1 MTGAPRVTLY
11 SARPAACYRLVT
23 VLLSSGAQRWP
34 ALIGFHHADGRCVY
48 SRRVHAVRAT
58 GLVKRFGTTTAVDGL
73 DLSIE
78 PCEVRGLLGPNGA
91 GKTTLLRMLFGL
103 IRPDGGAVELLG
115 HKLDHLGGD
124 VLDAVGGFVEEPCFY
139 PYLSG
144 RSNMR
149 LLAKLDGRHAGHG
162 EIDDALARV
171 GLGDRA
177 DDRVSGYS
185 TGMRQRLGLAAA
197 LLRRPRLLL
206 LDEPTSGLDPAG
218 TRAVAT
224 LVRELAAEGVAVLLS
239 SHQIGEL
246 EKVCDSYTMMRH
258 GRVVWNGS
266 AAELDAQA
274 PRSAYALSTS
284 DDTRALELAARVPA
298 VRIQP
303 AARGGLAVAAH
314 LDDMDELVAA
324 LGDARV
330 LIRRLELIISPLES
344 MFFAL
349 TSDQGAAA
357 LDALEPQ
364 QLADTI
370 LAGA

>member
-1 MTGAPRVTLY
+1 MLARSAAPRAFTVTRAGGY
-11 SARPAACYRLVT
+11 IA
-23 VLLSSGAQRWP
+23 
-34 ALIGFHHADGRCVY
+34 
-48 SRRVHAVRAT
+48 RVHAVRAT
-58 GLVKRFGTTTAVDGL
+58 GLVKRFGTTTAVDGV

-78 PCEVRGLLGPNGA
+78 PGEVRGLLGPNGA

-103 IRPDGGAVELLG
+103 IRPDSGAVELLG
-115 HKLDHLGGD
+115 HTLDHLGGD

-144 RSNMR
+144 RSNLR
-149 LLAKLDGRHAGHG
+149 LLAKLDGRHAQRG
-162 EIDDALARV
+162 EIDDGLARV
-171 GLGDRA
+171 GLRDRA

-206 LDEPTSGLDPAG
+206 LDEPTSGLDPGG

-224 LVRELAAEGVAVLLS
+224 LVRELAGEGVAVLLS

-246 EKVCDSYTMMRH
+246 EKVCDSYTMLRH
-258 GRVVWNGS
+258 GRVVWDGS
-266 AAELDAQA
+266 GAELEAQA
-274 PRSAYALSTS
+274 PQSAYALSTT
-284 DDTRALELAARVPA
+284 DDARAFELASRILR
-298 VRIQP
+298 VRIQW
-303 AARGGLAVAAH
+303 AARGGLALAARV
-314 LDDMDELVAA
+314 DDMDELVAA
-324 LGDARV
+324 LADAHV
-330 LIRRLELIISPLES
+330 LIRRLELVVSPLES

-349 TSDQGAAA
+349 TTDHGAAA

-370 LAGA
+370 LAGT

>member
-1 MTGAPRVTLY
+1 VN
-11 SARPAACYRLVT
+11 V
-23 VLLSSGAQRWP
+23 
-34 ALIGFHHADGRCVY
+34 
-48 SRRVHAVRAT
+48 VRAE
-58 GLVKRFGTTTAVDGL
+58 GLVKRFGATTAVDGL
-73 DLSIE
+73 DLVIE
-78 PCEVRGLLGPNGA
+78 LGEVRGLLGPNGA

-103 IRPDGGAVELLG
+103 IRPEGGTVELLG
-115 HKLDHLGGD
+115 RTLDHLGGD
-124 VLDAVGGFVEEPCFY
+124 PLDAVAGFVEEPCFY

-144 RSNMR
+144 RTNLR
-149 LLAKLDGRHAGHG
+149 LLAKLDGRHTRGG
-162 EIDDALARV
+162 EIDEALRRV
-171 GLGDRA
+171 GLSDRA
-177 DDRVSGYS
+177 DDRLSGYS

-224 LVRELAAEGVAVLLS
+224 LVRELSAEGVAVLLS

-246 EKVCDSYTMMRH
+246 EKVCDSYTVLRH
-258 GRVVWNGS
+258 GRVVWDGT

-284 DDTRALELAARVPA
+284 DDARALELAAQVPA

-303 AARGGLAVAAH
+303 AARGGLAVAAR
-314 LDDMDELVAA
+314 LDGMDELVAA
-324 LGDARV
+324 LADAHV
-330 LIRRLELIISPLES
+330 LIRRLELTVSPLES

-349 TSDQGAAA
+349 TSDHGSAA

>member
-1 MTGAPRVTLY
+1 ML
-11 SARPAACYRLVT
+11 CQLV
-23 VLLSSGAQRWP
+23 GC
-34 ALIGFHHADGRCVY
+34 CVY
-48 SRRVHAVRAT
+48 CRGVHAVRAT

-73 DLSIE
+73 DISIGSG
-78 PCEVRGLLGPNGA
+78 EVRGLLGPNGA

-103 IRPDGGAVELLG
+103 IRPDSGTVELLG

-124 VLDAVGGFVEEPCFY
+124 ALDAVGGFVEEPCFY

-144 RSNMR
+144 RSNLR
-149 LLAKLDGRHAGHG
+149 LLAKLDGRRAEAD
-162 EIDDALARV
+162 EIDDALRRI

-177 DDRVSGYS
+177 DDRLSGYS

-224 LVRELAAEGVAVLLS
+224 LVRDLAAEGVAVLLS

-246 EKVCDSYTMMRH
+246 EKVCDSYTVMRR
-258 GRVVWNGS
+258 GRVVWDGS
-266 AAELDAQA
+266 AAELEAQA
-274 PRSAYALSTS
+274 PQSAYALFTS
-284 DDTRALELAARVPA
+284 DDVRALQVAARVSA
-298 VRIQP
+298 LRIQP
-303 AARGGLAVAAH
+303 AARGGLAVAARI
-314 LDDMDELVAA
+314 DDMDELVAA
-324 LGDARV
+324 LGDAHI
-330 LIRRLELIISPLES
+330 LIRRLELTVSPLES

-349 TSDQGAAA
+349 TTDHGADA
-357 LDALEPQ
+357 LDALEPE

>member
-1 MTGAPRVTLY
+1 V
-11 SARPAACYRLVT
+11 
-23 VLLSSGAQRWP
+23 
-34 ALIGFHHADGRCVY
+34 D
-48 SRRVHAVRAT
+48 AVRAT
-58 GLVKRFGTTTAVDGL
+58 ELVKRFGDTTAVDGL
-73 DLSIE
+73 DITIA
-78 PCEVRGLLGPNGA
+78 PGEVRGLLGPNGA

-103 IRPDGGAVELLG
+103 IRPDRGTVELLG
-115 HKLDHLGGD
+115 HTLDHLGGD
-124 VLDAVGGFVEEPCFY
+124 VLDGVGGFVEEPSFY

-144 RSNMR
+144 RANLR
-149 LLAKLDGRHAGHG
+149 LLARLDGRRAPAD
-162 EIDDALARV
+162 EIDGALGRLDLA
-171 GLGDRA
+171 GRA
-177 DDRVSGYS
+177 EDRVSGYS

-218 TRAVAT
+218 TRAAVA

-246 EKVCDSYTMMRH
+246 EKVCDSYTVLRA
-258 GRVVWNGS
+258 GRVVWDGT
-266 AAELDAQA
+266 APELDSQA
-274 PRSAYALSTS
+274 PGSAYALATS
-284 DDTRALELAARVPA
+284 NDAHALELAAGIPR

-303 AARGGLAVAAH
+303 AARGGLAVAARPE
-314 LDDMDELVAA
+314 DMDELVAA

-330 LIRRLELIISPLES
+330 LIRRLELVVSPLES

-349 TSDQGAAA
+349 TAEHDAAA

>member
-1 MTGAPRVTLY
+1 M
-11 SARPAACYRLVT
+11 
-23 VLLSSGAQRWP
+23 
-34 ALIGFHHADGRCVY
+34 D
-48 SRRVHAVRAT
+48 AVRAA
-58 GLVKRFGTTTAVDGL
+58 GLVKRFGATTAVGGV
-73 DLSIE
+73 DLGIE
-78 PCEVRGLLGPNGA
+78 PGEVRGLLGPNGA

-103 IRPDGGAVELLG
+103 IRPDDGTVELLG

-124 VLDAVGGFVEEPCFY
+124 ALDSVGGFVEEPCFY

-144 RSNMR
+144 RSNLR
-149 LLAKLDGRHAGHG
+149 LMAKLDGWHAGSG
-162 EIDDALARV
+162 EIDDVLERV
-171 GLGDRA
+171 GLGHRGE
-177 DDRVSGYS
+177 DRVSGYS
-185 TGMRQRLGLAAA
+185 TGMRQRLGLAGA

-246 EKVCDSYTMMRH
+246 EKVCDSYTVLRH
-258 GRVVWNGS
+258 GRVVWDGT
-266 AAELDAQA
+266 AAELEEQA
-274 PRSAYALSTS
+274 PQSAYALSTS
-284 DDTRALELAARVPA
+284 DDARALELAARIPA
-298 VRIQP
+298 IRIQP
-303 AARGGLAVAAH
+303 AARGGLAVAAR
-314 LDDMDELVAA
+314 LDAMDELVAA

-330 LIRRLELIISPLES
+330 LIRRLELVVSPLES

-349 TSDQGAAA
+349 TGEHDAAA

>member
-1 MTGAPRVTLY
+1 M
-11 SARPAACYRLVT
+11 
-23 VLLSSGAQRWP
+23 
-34 ALIGFHHADGRCVY
+34 
-48 SRRVHAVRAT
+48 HAVRAT

-103 IRPDGGAVELLG
+103 IRPDSGTVELLG

-149 LLAKLDGRHAGHG
+149 LLAKLDGCRAGRS

-171 GLGDRA
+171 GLRDRA

-303 AARGGLAVAAH
+303 AARGGLAVAAR

-349 TSDQGAAA
+349 TSDQGTAA

>member
-1 MTGAPRVTLY
+1 
-11 SARPAACYRLVT
+11 
-23 VLLSSGAQRWP
+23 
-34 ALIGFHHADGRCVY
+34 
-48 SRRVHAVRAT
+48 
-58 GLVKRFGTTTAVDGL
+58 
-73 DLSIE
+73 
-78 PCEVRGLLGPNGA
+78 
-91 GKTTLLRMLFGL
+91 
-103 IRPDGGAVELLG
+103 
-115 HKLDHLGGD
+115 
-124 VLDAVGGFVEEPCFY
+124 
-139 PYLSG
+139 
-144 RSNMR
+144 MR
-149 LLAKLDGRHAGHG
+149 ERG
-162 EIDDALARV
+162 EIDDSLGRV

-218 TRAVAT
+218 TRAVVT
-224 LVRELAAEGVAVLLS
+224 LVRELAADGVAVLLS
-239 SHQIGEL
+239 SHHIGEL
-246 EKVCDSYTMMRH
+246 EKLCDSYTVLRH
-258 GRVVWNGS
+258 GRVVWDGT

-274 PRSAYALSTS
+274 PGSAYALFTS
-284 DDTRALELAARVPA
+284 DDAHALELASGIPE

-303 AARGGLAVAAH
+303 AARGGLAVAARPRE
-314 LDDMDELVAA
+314 LDELVAA

-330 LIRRLELIISPLES
+330 LIRRLELVVSPLES

-349 TSDQGAAA
+349 TTEHGAAA

>member
-1 MTGAPRVTLY
+1 MR
-11 SARPAACYRLVT
+11 
-23 VLLSSGAQRWP
+23 
-34 ALIGFHHADGRCVY
+34 GR
-48 SRRVHAVRAT
+48 
-58 GLVKRFGTTTAVDGL
+58 
-73 DLSIE
+73 
-78 PCEVRGLLGPNGA
+78 
-91 GKTTLLRMLFGL
+91 
-103 IRPDGGAVELLG
+103 
-115 HKLDHLGGD
+115 
-124 VLDAVGGFVEEPCFY
+124 
-139 PYLSG
+139 
-144 RSNMR
+144 
-149 LLAKLDGRHAGHG
+149 G
-162 EIDDALARV
+162 EIDDALGRV

-218 TRAVAT
+218 TRAVAA
-224 LVRELAAEGVAVLLS
+224 LVRELAADGVAVLLS

-246 EKVCDSYTMMRH
+246 EKVCDSYTCCATGASSGTAPPPSSTPRRPSRPTRSRRATTR
-258 GRVVWNGS
+258 GRSSW
-266 AAELDAQA
+266 
-274 PRSAYALSTS
+274 R
-284 DDTRALELAARVPA
+284 ARVPA

-303 AARGGLAVAAH
+303 AARGGLAVAAR

-330 LIRRLELIISPLES
+330 LIRRLELVVSPLES

-349 TSDQGAAA
+349 TTDHGPAA

>member
-1 MTGAPRVTLY
+1 MVEG
-11 SARPAACYRLVT
+11 
-23 VLLSSGAQRWP
+23 
-34 ALIGFHHADGRCVY
+34 CVY
-48 SRRVHAVRAT
+48 CRGVHAVRAT
-58 GLVKRFGTTTAVDGL
+58 GLVKRFGTTTAVDGVEL
-73 DLSIE
+73 AIE
-78 PCEVRGLLGPNGA
+78 SGEVRGLLGPNGA

-115 HKLDHLGGD
+115 HTLDHLGGD
-124 VLDAVGGFVEEPCFY
+124 ALDSVGGFVEEPCFY

-144 RSNMR
+144 RANLR
-149 LLAKLDGRHAGHG
+149 LLAKLDGRYAEAGD
-162 EIDDALARV
+162 IDDALRRL

-177 DDRVSGYS
+177 DDRLSGYS

-218 TRAVAT
+218 TRAVTA
-224 LVRELAAEGVAVLLS
+224 LVRELAADGVAVLLS

-246 EKVCDSYTMMRH
+246 EKVCDSYTVLRR
-258 GRVVWNGS
+258 GCVVWDGS
-266 AAELDAQA
+266 AVELDAQA
-274 PRSAYALSTS
+274 PRSAYALFTS
-284 DDTRALELAARVPA
+284 DDARALEVAVRVPA
-298 VRIQP
+298 VRIQSG
-303 AARGGLAVAAH
+303 ARGGLAVAAR

-324 LGDARV
+324 LGDAHV
-330 LIRRLELIISPLES
+330 LIRRLELTVSPLES

-349 TSDQGAAA
+349 TTDHGVDA

-370 LAGA
+370 LAGT